1 MNLPNIGK
9 WTERIV
15 RDALVHAQVGGS
27 FENFIKEMM
36 ENKLFLMINEINQA
50 SQLKIQSEIE
60 RQKTDIYERAY
71 AEGQKSVSDT
81 SAYDNGYKKGYKD
94 ASDIAESNRRWDS
107 FKPGDM
113 K

>member
-1 MNLPNIGK
+1 MNVPNMGK
-9 WTERIV
+9 WTERII
-15 RDALVHAQVGGS
+15 RDALVHAQTGGS
-27 FENFIKEMM
+27 FENFVKEMM
-36 ENKLFLMINEINQA
+36 DHKLLLMFDELNKE

-60 RQKTDIYERAY
+60 RQKADICAKAY
-71 AEGQKSVSDT
+71 KDGQKSVSDT